1 MNIQNYSNSQ
11 YEKDNA
17 NDTNTNINTN
27 NDIGNVK
34 SNDIENIKNNDTEKV
49 NTNDVKNVND
59 VNLTKRDLFNHLFAK
74 DNILCY
80 KSSFTNQIF
89 FHVCEPTPASKLFE
103 IDFKNN
109 NLSKDMVRV
118 DTTDG
123 DYEDIVEK
131 YGNIF
136 TTSFY
141 LLYVF
146 RINVGAKDLEIIFDR
161 SKFIDSNPMP
171 ELLNGDTVSINKK
184 EYKNLIEVIDSTR
197 DLYSSSV
204 SSINSKN
211 TILNSDDIN
220 TASNNMFSGSLSPFN
235 YTILS
240 NLSDPFLAGVVVNDF
255 IYFDNFPRISITP
268 HVKENLIEAI
278 FSNRDGNFQKIWS
291 KKNSKKNQNLMS
303 KETDM
308 LEFDDSMAISIKKIL
323 DYYEKEFE
331 LEEKLTELNVSASK
345 ASTQNISTHN
355 NPFSN
360 VTSEIPS
367 ITGTVVYDG
376 EKFNVELDNEVAS
389 FKAVDNKAVNNEMIN
404 KEVVNDEVVNR
415 ETDDDEKDGDDV
427 NGTANKV
434 NKTNKDDKTNNSVN
448 NITDNSV
455 NNITD
460 NSVNNITSS
469 MPTFASRFKKRKY
482 IFNINEKFHIRELLL
497 AYEPYN
503 EKMTDKIKFY
513 YGVKLYNNTMFWRNN
528 SFPVFLG
535 SSYKAD
541 CGIKVV
547 GFRGEFEGELLTF
560 NEMRELEKNGLT
572 DGSIVILVGCLDEA
586 LRLNNC
592 KSNID
597 IVVGDV
603 YYLHIIPRNAESR
616 KLLKLYNNSPLE
628 LFGGSCNKID
638 IL

>member
-1 MNIQNYSNSQ
+1 MNTQNYSNSPC
-11 YEKDNA
+11 EKDNA

-27 NDIGNVK
+27 NDIGSVK
-34 SNDIENIKNNDTEKV
+34 NNDIENIKSNDAKSV
-49 NTNDVKNVND
+49 NANDIKNVND
-59 VNLTKRDLFNHLFAK
+59 VNLTKRELFNHLFAK

-109 NLSKDMVRV
+109 NLSKDMVKV
-118 DTTDG
+118 DIPDG
-123 DYEDIVEK
+123 DYEDIAEK
-131 YGNIF
+131 YGNTF

-204 SSINSKN
+204 SAINSKN

-220 TASNNMFSGSLSPFN
+220 TALNNMFSGSLSPLN

-240 NLSDPFLAGVVVNDF
+240 NLSAPFLAGVVVNDF

-268 HVKENLIEAI
+268 HVKENLIEVI
-278 FSNRDGNFQKIWS
+278 FSNRNGSFQKIWS
-291 KKNSKKNQNLMS
+291 KENSKKNQNLMS

-323 DYYEKEFE
+323 DYYEKEFK

-355 NPFSN
+355 NPFST
-360 VTSEIPS
+360 VTSEITS

-376 EKFNVELDNEVAS
+376 EKFNVELDNEVVGSKVAS
-389 FKAVDNKAVNNEMIN
+389 NKAVNNE
-404 KEVVNDEVVNR
+404 
-415 ETDDDEKDGDDV
+415 TDSDDV

-434 NKTNKDDKTNNSVN
+434 DETDKTDKAVN
-448 NITDNSV
+448 NTTDNSV
-455 NNITD
+455 NNT
-460 NSVNNITSS
+460 TSS
-469 MPTFASRFKKRKY
+469 MPTFVSRFKKEKY
-482 IFNINEKFHIRELLL
+482 IFNINEKFHLRELLL

-513 YGVKLYNNTMFWRNN
+513 YGVKLYNNTVFWRNN

-560 NEMRELEKNGLT
+560 NEMREMEKNGLT

-592 KSNID
+592 KSNTEIID
-597 IVVGDV
+597 GEVH
-603 YYLHIIPRNAESR
+603 YLHIIPRNAESR

-628 LFGGSCNKID
+628 LFGGSRNKID

>member
-1 MNIQNYSNSQ
+1 MNTQNYSNSPC
-11 YEKDNA
+11 EKDNA

-27 NDIGNVK
+27 NDIGSV
-34 SNDIENIKNNDTEKV
+34 NN
-49 NTNDVKNVND
+49 
-59 VNLTKRDLFNHLFAK
+59 VNLTKRELFNHLFAK

-118 DTTDG
+118 DIPDG

-131 YGNIF
+131 YGNTF

-146 RINVGAKDLEIIFDR
+146 RINVGVKDLQIIFDR

-204 SSINSKN
+204 SAINSKN
-211 TILNSDDIN
+211 TILNNDDIN
-220 TASNNMFSGSLSPFN
+220 TASNNMFSGSLSPLN

-240 NLSDPFLAGVVVNDF
+240 NLSDPFLTGVVVNDF

-268 HVKENLIEAI
+268 HVKENLIEVI
-278 FSNRDGNFQKIWS
+278 FSNRNGSFQKIWS
-291 KKNSKKNQNLMS
+291 KENSRENQNLVS

-323 DYYEKEFE
+323 DYYEKEFK

-355 NPFSN
+355 NPFST

-376 EKFNVELDNEVAS
+376 EKFNVELDNEVVGSKVAS
-389 FKAVDNKAVNNEMIN
+389 NKAVDNEMIN
-404 KEVVNDEVVNR
+404 KEVVNDDVNGDEVVNS
-415 ETDDDEKDGDDV
+415 ETNGNNV
-427 NGTANKV
+427 NGTANKAV
-434 NKTNKDDKTNNSVN
+434 NTAKNDKTASDT
-448 NITDNSV
+448 TDNSA
-455 NNITD
+455 NNTA
-460 NSVNNITSS
+460 SS
-469 MPTFASRFKKRKY
+469 LPTFVSRFKKEKY
-482 IFNINEKFHIRELLL
+482 IFNIDEKFHIRELLL

-513 YGVKLYNNTMFWRNN
+513 YGVKLYNNTVFWRNN

-560 NEMRELEKNGLT
+560 NEMREMEKSGLT

-592 KSNID
+592 KSNTEIID
-597 IVVGDV
+597 GEV

-628 LFGGSCNKID
+628 LFGGSRNKID

>member
-34 SNDIENIKNNDTEKV
+34 SNDIENIKNNDAEKV
-49 NTNDVKNVND
+49 NTNDVKNVNN

-89 FHVCEPTPASKLFE
+89 FHVCEPTSASKLFE

-118 DTTDG
+118 DIPDG
-123 DYEDIVEK
+123 DYEDIVKK
-131 YGNIF
+131 YGNTF

-141 LLYVF
+141 LFYVF

-197 DLYSSSV
+197 DLYGSSV
-204 SSINSKN
+204 STVNSKN

-220 TASNNMFSGSLSPFN
+220 TASNNMFSGSLSPLN

-240 NLSDPFLAGVVVNDF
+240 NLSEPFLVGVIVNNF

-268 HVKENLIEAI
+268 YIKENLIEVV
-278 FSNRDGNFQKIWS
+278 FSNRNGSFQKIWS
-291 KKNSKKNQNLMS
+291 KENSKKNQNLVS

-308 LEFDDSMAISIKKIL
+308 LEFDDSMAINIKKIL
-323 DYYEKEFE
+323 DYYEKEFK

-355 NPFSN
+355 NPFST

-376 EKFNVELDNEVAS
+376 EKFNVELDNEVVGSKVAS
-389 FKAVDNKAVNNEMIN
+389 NKAVDNEMIN
-404 KEVVNDEVVNR
+404 KEVVNDDVNGDEVVNS
-415 ETDDDEKDGDDV
+415 ETNGNNV
-427 NGTANKV
+427 NGTANKAV
-434 NKTNKDDKTNNSVN
+434 NIAKNDKTASD
-448 NITDNSV
+448 ITDNSA
-455 NNITD
+455 NNIA
-460 NSVNNITSS
+460 SS
-469 MPTFASRFKKRKY
+469 LPTFVSRFKKEKY
-482 IFNINEKFHIRELLL
+482 IFNIDEKFHIRELLL

-513 YGVKLYNNTMFWRNN
+513 YGVKLYNNTVFWRNN

-535 SSYKAD
+535 SNYKAD

-592 KSNID
+592 KSNTEIID
-597 IVVGDV
+597 GEVH
-603 YYLHIIPRNAESR
+603 YLHIIPRNAESR

-628 LFGGSCNKID
+628 LFGGSRNKID